1 MGEQETYE
9 LVMKVVG
16 EDEVKKLKDALIL
29 AEAELK
35 KSVAALGTVDAAALR
50 ADASVQVFSGQISD
64 LKQQLERAENN
75 LKSVGGSVKNLNQLF
90 SSAGYA
96 VDDLQYGFKG
106 ISNNIQP
113 ILQSI
118 PALAGL
124 AGPISAAAIL
134 VYQLYEHWDQLMN
147 AFGMGAT
154 KTQAQE
160 MEELAKNTH
169 KTAEE
174 TERLAK
180 WEERRKTIAAQQNDV
195 PKAEAEQR
203 AAAHDAIVEGPY
215 NTVRQAV
222 TKIDRPALEKAV
234 PQNLQDDLDASKQ
247 MLDEAKKVFGPN
259 HVVLPEIQKEIDAA
273 QKKIDDWIEDQIN
286 GKVAG
291 IEKDPKT
298 RETFRKQIA
307 DNPMLLGGSGNTDK
321 FLDATKTPEQAE
333 AEKDAESEAYYAKQ
347 ELDFAYKKY
356 EAEKKILEADKK
368 IREEKDK
375 EDAENVA
382 GVAQD
387 IADQDFKDR
396 HAALQKKEDDA
407 KAARKDARDNAK
419 QAAGDQPGLKEDLQ
433 TELLKRQ
440 MGGQNNRQAQ
450 AELSG
455 EIAAKLRESGVSGAD
470 AAALA
475 KEQVGNANKSLME
488 DLNKPQ
494 QAKNSEVLGA
504 GASFAEKI
512 QSSISS
518 DNTQK
523 SQLEQLKELVRLAR
537 SGRQPIPTFQ

>member
-16 EDEVKKLKDALIL
+16 EDEVKNLTKALEL

-75 LKSVGGSVKNLNQLF
+75 LKSVGSSTKNLNQF
-90 SSAGYA
+90 MSSAGYA

-113 ILQSI
+113 ILQTI

-134 VYQLYEHWDQLMN
+134 VYQLYEHWDQLMK

-154 KTQAQE
+154 KTQAEE
-160 MEELAKNTH
+160 MEDLGKKTH
-169 KTAEE
+169 KTADE
-174 TERLAK
+174 TEKLAK
-180 WEERRKTIAAQQNDV
+180 WEERRKTIASQQNDAT
-195 PKAEAEQR
+195 KAEAAQR

-234 PQNLQDDLDASKQ
+234 PQDLQTPLDDLKQ
-247 MLDEAKKVFGPN
+247 GLDRAKKAFGPN
-259 HVVLPEIQKEIDAA
+259 HSILPEIQKEIDAA
-273 QKKIDDWIEDQIN
+273 QKKIDDWIEDQIS

-298 RETFRKQIA
+298 RETFRKNIA
-307 DNPMLLGGSGNTDK
+307 DNPMLLGGSDNTDR
-321 FLDATKTPEQAE
+321 FLDATKSPEQKE
-333 AEKDAESEAYYAKQ
+333 AEHDAEGVQYDQDQDTAHE
-347 ELDFAYKKY
+347 YKKY

-368 IREEKDK
+368 ILDEKDK
-375 EDAENVA
+375 EVAEIVA

-407 KAARKDARDNAK
+407 KAVRKDAQDQAK
-419 QAAGDQPGLKEDLQ
+419 QALGDTPGLKDDIQ